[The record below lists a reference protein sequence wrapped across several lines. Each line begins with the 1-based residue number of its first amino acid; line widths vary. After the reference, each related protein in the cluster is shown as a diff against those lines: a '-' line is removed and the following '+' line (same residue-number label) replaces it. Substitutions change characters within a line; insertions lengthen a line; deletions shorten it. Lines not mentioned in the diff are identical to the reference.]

1 MCIFH
6 VRLVISHDRT
16 RCSLFNPMQSRYIA
30 VTFVSISTVITWL
43 APYNRVTHYRVILHR
58 STPPAI
64 VVRY

>member
-1 MCIFH
+1 
-6 VRLVISHDRT
+6 
-16 RCSLFNPMQSRYIA
+16 MQSRYIA